1 MFRLSN
7 RILAK
12 IKPGNVVRSITTSST
27 VKEGV
32 GNIEVKDSIEE
43 YEEEKELD
51 PFTKEFMQ
59 NQIKINEFQRILL
72 SAGSSLTLMLD
83 PGRQVK
89 FK

>member
-1 MFRLSN
+1 
-7 RILAK
+7 
-12 IKPGNVVRSITTSST
+12 